1 MLRDRKG
8 MALLLTLL
16 AVSFMVAVTVR
27 LGSSV
32 NWQMQ
37 AAVNQS
43 DTVRIDAMLLSGLHL
58 AQAALLAD
66 QRENQHDSAFDR
78 WGGFDAEALASLFP
92 DGKVEINIED
102 LSGLIQINA
111 LVLTAEEKKKQER
124 ANKKKQNGQGKKLD
138 REKQQREL
146 WQRFLRKVIELEDEA
161 ELAGLLDNLAD
172 WLDEDDEERENGVE
186 RAYYSSQSPPY
197 SSANRPV
204 MLTEELFLVKGW
216 DKLLRGKAEKD
227 GNAEAAKKA
236 AESVHYLTAAGHE
249 GKINLNTAP
258 APVLLTLHE
267 ELTEELADKLIEFRQ
282 DEANKDKL
290 EQLDWYKQVPG
301 FPGDISFDQNVITVR
316 SGWFKVTVKAEFKEL
331 RRTGAGVIQRL
342 DNQEQELLWWK
353 AE

>member
-1 MLRDRKG
+1 
-8 MALLLTLL
+8 
-16 AVSFMVAVTVR
+16 
-27 LGSSV
+27 
-32 NWQMQ
+32 
-37 AAVNQS
+37 
-43 DTVRIDAMLLSGLHL
+43 
-58 AQAALLAD
+58 
-66 QRENQHDSAFDR
+66 
-78 WGGFDAEALASLFP
+78 
-92 DGKVEINIED
+92 
-102 LSGLIQINA
+102 
-111 LVLTAEEKKKQER
+111 
-124 ANKKKQNGQGKKLD
+124 
-138 REKQQREL
+138 
-146 WQRFLRKVIELEDEA
+146 
-161 ELAGLLDNLAD
+161 
-172 WLDEDDEERENGVE
+172 
-186 RAYYSSQSPPY
+186 
-197 SSANRPV
+197 
-204 MLTEELFLVKGW
+204 
-216 DKLLRGKAEKD
+216 KLLRGKAEKD